1 MSHPPSCPQI
11 ILIVGARRSPRCWVV
26 CWSLGLLFAPRPSP
40 SPRDSGCRASPGQA
54 WEPHAVCSGSVWW
67 LRLSGFFFFFSS
79 LLRYN
84 SYTRQFTHFKGATP
98 RLLVYSRVRSHH
110 HAHFKTPS
118 SPREETLHLL
128 RLPLQPSATTRL
140 LPSSGLPVSGA
151 TEVAV
156 LSEQLRP
163 WSPGGLPFWRILFRG
178 LDTPRGFTHS
188 PVGGVWVAFGR
199 FPCLAV
205 IAKAPAVSR
214 RERIFTGRVCTSLGC
229 VPGWRCRVT
238 CFHPLPVGGGASLR
252 KGGAS
257 DYAHDSELGHTARC
271 PCLRF
276 PGPQ

>member
-1 MSHPPSCPQI
+1 MPHGPPLLPVTPA
-11 ILIVGARRSPRCWVV
+11 VGQVQARPGSRTLSA
-26 CWSLGLLFAPRPSP
+26 LGL
-40 SPRDSGCRASPGQA
+40 SGGC
-54 WEPHAVCSGSVWW
+54 GS
-67 LRLSGFFFFFSS
+67 LAFFFFFSS

-128 RLPLQPSATTRL
+128 RLPPQPSATTRL

-178 LDTPRGFTHS
+178 LDTH
-188 PVGGVWVAFGR
+188 VGLLIRLSVAFGWR
-199 FPCLAV
+199 LGGFRALRS
-205 IAKAPAVSR
+205 SR
-214 RERIFTGRVCTSLGC
+214 R
-229 VPGWRCRVT
+229 
-238 CFHPLPVGGGASLR
+238 PLL
-252 KGGAS
+252 
-257 DYAHDSELGHTARC
+257 
-271 PCLRF
+271 
-276 PGPQ
+276 